1 MILAAPAVLSH
12 GKNSLACKRALPVA
26 MAIFAMFAMTE
37 AAFAQTAA
45 PAMTT
50 PAATPAPT
58 APDTAATA
66 KSGGYPA
73 VPLLA
78 TGKTIVG
85 ETIRY
90 PKGAAHVTAAIF
102 TLEPGGKSIMHK
114 HGVPLFA
121 YILEGELT
129 VDYGRHGKKV
139 YKQGD
144 SLMEAMNVA
153 HFSTNPTDKPV
164 KLLAVYMGSS
174 RGKDVIPV
182 K

>member
-1 MILAAPAVLSH
+1 MTVVASSALSR
-12 GKNSLACKRALPVA
+12 GQNSLARQRALPIV
-26 MAIFAMFAMTE
+26 MTILAMFAMPQ
-37 AAFAQTAA
+37 AALAQNAA
-45 PAMTT
+45 PA
-50 PAATPAPT
+50 AAPSALVS
-58 APDTAATA
+58 DKAATA

-102 TLEPGGKSIMHK
+102 TLEPGGKSMLHK

-129 VDYGRHGKKV
+129 VDYGKHGKRV

-153 HFSTNPTDKPV
+153 HFSTNPTAQPV
-164 KLLAVYMGSS
+164 KLLAVYMGSKKA
-174 RGKDVIPV
+174 KDVIPV